1 MGFGIR
7 MRKLWH
13 LRAGVAVSLALAVV
27 ASVWSLAQ
35 ISLLPPGL
43 TPRKLEMATA
53 STHVVVDT
61 PKSALLDLR
70 QSTYSFEGL
79 RNRAVLLGNVM
90 ASASVRADIA
100 RRAHVPVELIQV
112 AAPRTPEQPRAVVG
126 SADDHHTTDILKSND
141 QYRLSIQANPTV
153 PVLDIYAQT
162 PTAKSAADLANA
174 AVDELRGYLGGLA
187 SSEKTPA
194 GDQIRLV
201 QLGRAKGAV
210 INPRTEW
217 QVAFLAFLV
226 TFGVCCATVLFLAR
240 LRAGWKLATLS
251 EQTTAG

>member
-1 MGFGIR
+1 

-13 LRAGVAVSLALAVV
+13 LRAGVAVSLALAVL

-61 PKSALLDLR
+61 PQSALLDLR

-79 RNRAVLLGNVM
+79 RNVM
-90 ASASVRADIA
+90 ASATVRADIA

-162 PTAKSAADLANA
+162 PTAKTAEDLANA

>member
-13 LRAGVAVSLALAVV
+13 LRAGVAASLALAVL
-27 ASVWSLAQ
+27 ASVWSLDK
-35 ISLLPPGL
+35 ISLFPPHL

-90 ASASVRADIA
+90 ASATVRADIA

-126 SADDHHTTDILKSND
+126 SADDHHTTDIAKSND

-162 PTAKSAADLANA
+162 PTAKTAADMANA
-174 AVDELRGYLGGLA
+174 AVDELRRYLGSLA
-187 SSEKTPA
+187 FSERTPR
-194 GDQIRLV
+194 GDQIRLM
-201 QLGRAKGAV
+201 QLGRAKGTV

-240 LRAGWKLATLS
+240 LRDGWKIATLS